1 MRESPEVSKVLKDIR
16 RNCGHLS
23 AEEDSV
29 GDRHVVRAQ
38 LTVYVKGPAFRRPQ
52 LGWWSNAVQSP
63 QGLLSGNGQAGTS
76 VLEQ

>member
-38 LTVYVKGPAFRRPQ
+38 LTVYVKGPAFDPLLQ
-52 LGWWSNAVQSP
+52 LDW
-63 QGLLSGNGQAGTS
+63 
-76 VLEQ
+76 